1 MHPKDQCVGSGFLF
15 LVSRDDPHLSP
26 KVTLPPTPLSPLSVP
41 ILRLCSTVF
50 QTVDVPVYSDL
61 EYQQHLHD
69 EGWTRQETD
78 HLFDLC
84 KRFDVRF
91 IVVHDRWDKQR
102 FRQRSVEDLKERYYS
117 VCNTLTKV
125 SLLQNGIGDYMQA
138 TEILDRY
145 KTPVTKSQRGA
156 RMARW

>member
-1 MHPKDQCVGSGFLF
+1 M
-15 LVSRDDPHLSP
+15 LVCHL
-26 KVTLPPTPLSPLSVP
+26 KV
-41 ILRLCSTVF
+41 
-50 QTVDVPVYSDL
+50 VDIPAYSDL

-91 IVVHDRWDKQR
+91 IVVHDRWDRQR
-102 FRQRSVEDLKERYYS
+102 FRQRSVEDLKERYYN

-125 SLLQNGIGDYMQA
+125 
-138 TEILDRY
+138 
-145 KTPVTKSQRGA
+145 
-156 RMARW
+156 

>member
-1 MHPKDQCVGSGFLF
+1 MESGNRISDHHASDHSMVTAYRQNIDVMYLF
-15 LVSRDDPHLSP
+15 V
-26 KVTLPPTPLSPLSVP
+26 
-41 ILRLCSTVF
+41 CS
-50 QTVDVPVYSDL
+50 QIVDVPVYSDL

-84 KRFDVRF
+84 KRFDIRF

-102 FRQRSVEDLKERYYS
+102 YRQRSVEDLKERYYS

-125 SLLQNGIGDYMQA
+125 LYFRGYN
-138 TEILDRY
+138 
-145 KTPVTKSQRGA
+145 KTPPVLKILKLKLVYQNFDFV
-156 RMARW
+156 